1 MQQAVILAAGRGER
15 LRPRTDYLP
24 KPLLSVGGRPLIV
37 RHLDAL
43 AAAGVERVFI
53 NLSHLGALLPRFLG
67 GQWQGMVLE
76 YSDEGPQ
83 RLETGG
89 ALVALRER
97 LEDQPFLLLNG
108 DICTAH
114 PLPALL
120 ASAPGLV
127 LVDNPA
133 HHPAGDFGEAEGW
146 LTLPDPSRPSYT
158 YSGLAVLD
166 AAWLHAYP
174 PGPAPLAPWLREWI
188 ATRRL
193 RAYHQ
198 QGFWCDV
205 GSPERLRFARSHC
218 GGKHGI

>member
-1 MQQAVILAAGRGER
+1 
-15 LRPRTDYLP
+15 
-24 KPLLSVGGRPLIV
+24 VGGRPLIV

-43 AAAGVERVFI
+43 AAAGVERVFV

-67 GQWQGMVLE
+67 SQWQGMMLE

-97 LEDQPFLLLNG
+97 LEEQPFLLLNG

-114 PLPALL
+114 PLSSLL
-120 ASAPGLV
+120 VSAPGLV
-127 LVDNPA
+127 LVDNPG
-133 HHPAGDFGEAEGW
+133 HHPQGDFGEAEGW
-146 LTLPDPSRPSYT
+146 LTLPEPGRPSYT

-166 AAWLHAYP
+166 AAWLQAYP